1 MGEDSEDAEDGG
13 QQERVER
20 REPSGGAGV
29 GDEGVGEGVCVAIA
43 GEQRAGDSS
52 RLPAEL
58 EVVLTDANAIGMGQ
72 RHVENADEE
81 GDPEDASGGAERVG
95 RGRVEEGAETGEH
108 WFRF

>member
-1 MGEDSEDAEDGG
+1 
-13 QQERVER
+13 
-20 REPSGGAGV
+20 
-29 GDEGVGEGVCVAIA
+29 
-43 GEQRAGDSS
+43 
-52 RLPAEL
+52 
-58 EVVLTDANAIGMGQ
+58 MGQ